1 MMVAYVG
8 VVVALVA
15 LGGIIGGLVGAGFRI
30 HKDERA
36 FRQDLDERRRAVRRA
51 ARAADQHVGLPR

>member
-1 MMVAYVG
+1 MVAYVA

-15 LGGIIGGLVGAGFRI
+15 FGAIIGGLVGAAFRI

-36 FRQDLDERRRAVRRA
+36 FRQDLDERIRAIRREAH
-51 ARAADQHVGLPR
+51 AADQHVGLPR